1 MNSITATLI
10 LSLFLVMTQQTLVNA
25 HDAFKDPMAER
36 YGLKSV
42 SCKACHPNNKDKSIH
57 NKFGIY
63 YLNAL
68 KGKELTK
75 KFKEAEAK
83 GEEAVEAFEPEMVKH
98 FIEAMKAVEKEKMTF
113 EDMLKAGLINGTR
126 PEKQKGQTTDGKKV
140 DG

>member
-1 MNSITATLI
+1 MKNLAASLVLVFILMVAVQAT
-10 LSLFLVMTQQTLVNA
+10 VVA

-63 YLNAL
+63 YVNAL
-68 KGKELTK
+68 KGKEISK

-83 GEEAVEAFEPEMVKH
+83 GEEAVKAYEPEMVKH
-98 FIEAMKAVEKEKMTF
+98 FIEAMKTVEKEKLTF

-126 PEKQKGQTTDGKKV
+126 PKKQAGQTADGKPAE
-140 DG
+140 G

>member
-1 MNSITATLI
+1 MNKIVTPLMLTI
-10 LSLFLVMTQQTLVNA
+10 ILVMTQQTIVNA
-25 HDAFKDPMAER
+25 HDAFKDPMAKR

-83 GEEAVEAFEPEMVKH
+83 GEEAVKAYEPEMVKH
-98 FIEAMKAVEKEKMTF
+98 FVEAMKAVEKEKLTL

-126 PEKQKGQTTDGKKV
+126 PEKQKGQTTDGKQV